1 MELTEVPSK
10 QQLNKLLEYYQTG
23 QYGDAESLALSITER
38 FPKHNFSWKVLAE
51 IFKKIG

>member
-23 QYGDAESLALSITER
+23 QYGDAEKLAVSITQE
-38 FPKHNFSWKVLAE
+38 FPSHNFSWKNSKE
-51 IFKKIG
+51 GNEQS